1 MFYIPIFFMIIL
13 MKINVN
19 LIVFKYKEEQS
30 SALKNVP
37 FFSTIYL
44 SIYKW
49 KKSRRKIRCIFFIML
64 WPF

>member
-1 MFYIPIFFMIIL
+1 

>member
-1 MFYIPIFFMIIL
+1 MIIL
-13 MKINVN
+13 MEINVN

-37 FFSTIYL
+37 FFSTIYPIYL